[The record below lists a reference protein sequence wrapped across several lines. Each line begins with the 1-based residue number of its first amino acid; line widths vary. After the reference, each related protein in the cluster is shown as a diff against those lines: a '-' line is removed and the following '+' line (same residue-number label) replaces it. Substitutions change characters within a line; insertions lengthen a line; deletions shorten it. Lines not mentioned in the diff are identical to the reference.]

1 MSETLTLSRKKD
13 IKREFWGMSYPGII
27 AFTLQSFYDI
37 VDMIWVGKLSKE
49 AMAGV
54 TLFTTIFALFSV
66 LNEVAG
72 SSSVSMIS
80 QSHGRGTSERTQ
92 KIAEQTITFKVV
104 LAIITGLL
112 IYITLD
118 PLLNLYSDDP
128 LVVQSA
134 KDYGIIR
141 IFSLPFAFTSYSIN
155 TIFRCTGDS
164 KTPMKIM
171 LTATITNM
179 VLDPL
184 FIFEKIP
191 GTNIPGLNL
200 GVFGAG
206 LATVISIIFS
216 CLIGGILLS
225 RYSEVVKVSW
235 RGLLSLDKE
244 IDLQLLS
251 IGLPSGV
258 QLFIRM
264 GFNAVLMI
272 FITIYGTTAITVYGL
287 GTKLMQFA
295 FSPLMGFSFAGSIM
309 VGHAL
314 GREDIEEARY
324 MARIATAMIFGII
337 GVATAFAEIFPEFFI
352 ALFNTEADVLEA
364 GVPMLRWI
372 SIALLLASVSAGMRV
387 VFSGSGFNRPILIST
402 LISRWLVQLPALYL
416 MTRIFE
422 LPLHLIWI
430 SFVLAELADLLVVIY
445 YYCRGDWKYKRV

>member
-13 IKREFWGMSYPGII
+13 ISREFWGMSYPSIV

-72 SSSVSMIS
+72 ASSVSMIS
-80 QSHGRGTSERTQ
+80 QSHGRGTKDRTQ
-92 KIAEQTITFKVV
+92 RIAEQTITFKVI

-128 LVVQSA
+128 LVIQSA
-134 KDYGIIR
+134 KEYGIIR

-164 KTPMKIM
+164 KTPMRIM

-184 FIFEKIP
+184 FIFEKVP

-206 LATVISIIFS
+206 LATVISIVLS
-216 CLIGGILLS
+216 CFVGGILLS
-225 RYSEVVKVSW
+225 QYRDVVQLSW
-235 RGLLSLDKE
+235 RGLLSLEKD

-251 IGLPSGV
+251 IGLPSGF
-258 QLFIRM
+258 QLFVRM

-314 GREDIEEARY
+314 GREDLEEAKY
-324 MARIATAMIFGII
+324 LARISTAMIVGII
-337 GVATAFAEIFPEFFI
+337 GVATIFAQIYPQFFI
-352 ALFNTEADVLEA
+352 SLFNTEAEVLEA
-364 GVPMLRWI
+364 GIPMLRWI
-372 SIALLLASVSAGMRV
+372 SIALLCASVSAGIRV

-402 LISRWLVQLPALYL
+402 LVSRWLVQLPALYL
-416 MTRIFE
+416 MTRVFK

-430 SFVLAELADLLVVIY
+430 SFVLADIADLAVVLY
-445 YYCRGDWKYKRV
+445 YYRRGDWKSKRV